1 MPQSTGSANLSSI
14 ANRIIKSARYTQE
27 ANSPSW
33 QLIEKVPLPKGA
45 STVRWPKFG
54 TFTISDLVDGQ
65 DMVDEQTLGMTFV
78 DLTATERGAKIILT
92 DKLVREW
99 GTTDA
104 FSVIGRQFGDAAA
117 RKQDRDTQALYG
129 ALSGSSRYGAAG
141 TAVTLAIYAGGI
153 ARARGGGGSS
163 VAGNSTGVEPFDPTY
178 TVQHPHQAY
187 LVTRSATAIG
197 SGTSMRVNDVRE
209 EKMLNKF
216 FKFSFNGVDAHESK
230 NINIDSSG
238 DAIGVLA
245 QRDAMV
251 GLTSIGWRTER
262 ERDASARGTEVNFVS
277 DYGVTELD
285 DRHGVGLL
293 YDAAVPAVT

>member
-1 MPQSTGSANLSSI
+1 MPQSTGSANLASI
-14 ANRIIKSARYTQE
+14 ANRIIGSARFTQE

-33 QLIEKVPLPKGA
+33 QLIEKVQLAKGA
-45 STVRWPKFG
+45 STYRWPKFG

-78 DLTATERGAKIILT
+78 DLTATERGAKIVLT

-99 GTTDA
+99 GTTGPYN
-104 FSVIGRQFGDAAA
+104 VIGRQFGEAAA
-117 RKQDRDTQALYG
+117 RKQDRDTQALYA
-129 ALSGSSRYGAAG
+129 ALSGSSAYGAAG
-141 TAVTLAIYAGGI
+141 TAISLSHYAGGI

-163 VAGNSTGVEPFDPTY
+163 AAGNSTGVEPFDPTY
-178 TVQHPHQAY
+178 AVLHPHQAY
-187 LVTRSATAIG
+187 LITRTATAIG

-216 FKFSFNGVDAHESK
+216 FKFSFNGVDAYESK
-230 NINIDSSG
+230 NINIDSNG
-238 DAIGVLA
+238 DATGVLA
-245 QRDAMV
+245 QRDALV
-251 GLTSIGWRTER
+251 GLTSVGWRQER
-262 ERDASARGTEVNFVS
+262 ERDASARGTEVNFVA

-293 YDAAVPAVT
+293 YDAAAPAVS